1 MQVVIIIIY
10 ITSLAKYYEFNIKKS
25 YIYRQTNMY
34 FVFPLYCERPYLC
47 NIFTESFWKD
57 LYLFGTRRCSAVSWM
72 PISPDDIDGWPL
84 FQIWTDP
91 SGYCIIIV
99 IRLSVRLSRAFFC
112 GICLSGNLKLIWNI
126 QQHWKNKFLRRRG

>member
-1 MQVVIIIIY
+1 
-10 ITSLAKYYEFNIKKS
+10 
-25 YIYRQTNMY
+25 MY
-34 FVFPLYCERPYLC
+34 FVFPLYCERPNLC

-57 LYLFGTRRCSAVSWM
+57 LYLFGTKRFSAVSWT
-72 PISPDDIDGWPL
+72 PISRDDLDSWPL

-126 QQHWKNKFLRRRG
+126 QQHWKNQIPKATRLKDTAFYAPFFQHILTLAQPMRYFPLT